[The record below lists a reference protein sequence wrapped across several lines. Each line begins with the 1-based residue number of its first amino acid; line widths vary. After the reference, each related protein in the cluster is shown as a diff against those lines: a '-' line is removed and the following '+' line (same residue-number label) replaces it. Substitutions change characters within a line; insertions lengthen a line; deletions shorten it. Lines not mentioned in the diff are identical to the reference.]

1 MSGIHQLALFSFESV
16 EPLNRDE
23 ESPSTV
29 TSGPNVEDSN
39 EKLVA
44 EQKSRVIA
52 AMERLAL
59 ENPEFHLQDEKL
71 KLQMLL
77 NISDLGDIDMRIIE
91 FVVSTFKPQFEMFP
105 GMEA

>member
-1 MSGIHQLALFSFESV
+1 MSATYQPTLFTFEEEQQLNLGDA
-16 EPLNRDE
+16 
-23 ESPSTV
+23 SPSTLP
-29 TSGPNVEDSN
+29 TGTNVEDS
-39 EKLVA
+39 EGKIVE

>member
-1 MSGIHQLALFSFESV
+1 MSATYQPTLCTFEEEQL
-16 EPLNRDE
+16 NWDE
-23 ESPSTV
+23 ASPSTL
-29 TSGPNVEDSN
+29 TSGNNVEDS
-39 EKLVA
+39 EAKIVE